1 MNSVKRLYE
10 YKKPSSRERAER
22 DKILN
27 SNLIL
32 ANSLIKFD
40 HTVELAARIELAAQ
54 QLSHNNVAINNV
66 NANASVPK

>member
-22 DKILN
+22 DKVAN

-40 HTVELAARIELAAQ
+40 QSVELAARFELAAQ
-54 QLSHNNVAINNV
+54 QLSPNPHN
-66 NANASVPK
+66 SQK